1 MNPIA
6 YNIER
11 WSGDSPPSE
20 ADVLRMIAEKGLSG
34 YRWSNPMGMFMGRT
48 VMHSIRSSSSF
59 KAR

>member
-34 YRWSNPMGMFMGRT
+34 YRWSNHPVMFMEST
-48 VMHSIRSSSSF
+48 VIHSTRSFSSF